1 MLVYMRT
8 KLLGF
13 AAVMALLV
21 RGEAK
26 PTIPQE
32 SIPADMPAEVRRY
45 AEQLY
50 SRDAVTRGTAAHAL
64 GRLGDRAEAA
74 VPYLIAM
81 LGDDDVKLEWEKPDV
96 DPAHPIAEAKKHILG
111 LYDERK
117 TTPGREAA
125 RSLGMVCGSAPD
137 ALLAALKSEAAA
149 VRKNAAEACGEIRD
163 KKATRGVM
171 LLLQDADKA
180 VRERAAYALG
190 RLRDTAA
197 TEALMAAMKDPERTV
212 RQRVVLALGELKDP
226 RALTVL
232 LDALLDNV
240 EVQAAAEAALME
252 TRDLRA
258 VEPLIVSL
266 RHRKEEVRRTSARLL
281 GNIGDRRAI
290 RPLIFAL
297 KDPAG
302 DVRFEAAAALKRLS
316 GQDLGAEPTKW
327 QRWHELDLAAREIED
342 KLGDPPVHSYI
353 GFLHSANWAARA
365 YAAKALGNLG
375 DRGAVLPLRGALW
388 DRDAG
393 VRVNAAVALGQLKD
407 ARAIESLIAATSDPE
422 PDVQEAAE
430 GALKRITGAYFARD
444 TRKWQEW
451 WDENRETAYWREGDV
466 PDEEAAARRA
476 LEEGPQKVRLGR
488 GTLVLLGALTLLAVT
503 PLVALAALR
512 RRSRRRR

>member
-1 MLVYMRT
+1 
-8 KLLGF
+8 
-13 AAVMALLV
+13 MALLG

-32 SIPADMPAEVRRY
+32 NIPPEMPAEVRRY
-45 AEQLY
+45 VEQLY

-74 VPYLIAM
+74 VPFLIAM
-81 LGDDDVKLEWEKPDV
+81 LGDDDVKLEWETRDT

-111 LYDERK
+111 LYKD
-117 TTPGREAA
+117 TSAGREAA
-125 RSLGMVCGSAPD
+125 RSLGMICGSAPD
-137 ALLAALKSEAAA
+137 ALLAALKSEAAP

-163 KKATRGVM
+163 KKATQGVM
-171 LLLQDADKA
+171 LLLQDENKA

-190 RLRDTAA
+190 RLRDTTA
-197 TEALMAAMKDPERTV
+197 TEALMATMKDTERTV
-212 RQRVVLALGELKDP
+212 RQRIVLALGDLKDP
-226 RALTVL
+226 RALPVL

-240 EVQAAAEAALME
+240 EVQAAAEVALME

-266 RHRKEEVRRTSARLL
+266 RHRKEEVRRISARLL

-297 KDPAG
+297 KDIAG
-302 DVRFEAAAALKRLS
+302 DVRFEAATALKKLS
-316 GQDLGAEPTKW
+316 GQDFGAEATKW
-327 QRWHELDLAAREIED
+327 QRWHELELAAREIEE

-365 YAAKALGNLG
+365 YAAKALGNLA
-375 DRGAVLPLRGALW
+375 DRRAVLPLRGALW

-393 VRVNAAVALGQLKD
+393 VRINAAVALGQLKD
-407 ARAIESLIAATSDPE
+407 ARAIEALIAAVSDPE

-430 GALKRITGAYFARD
+430 GALKRITGVYFARD

-451 WDENRETAYWREGDV
+451 WDENRETVYWREGDIS
-466 PDEEAAARRA
+466 DEDDAARRA
-476 LEEGPQKVRLGR
+476 LEEGPPKIRLGP
-488 GTLVLLGALTLLAVT
+488 GTLALLLALTLLAVT
-503 PLVALAALR
+503 PLVAMAALR
-512 RRSRRRR
+512 RRSRRRRR